1 MTCSSD
7 RSRDNALCSRA
18 GQPAVS
24 GPSLPMP
31 QPRPTPLQQ
40 PSWRDTYA
48 KLARQHSRTISRTHY
63 IVGCRTAQIWASS
76 SRPHTHTH
84 THTHTISGLTVWGT
98 PMACQATAG
107 LLKGHVEIWMPNMQ
121 RCRVSMSHTFFTQL
135 LYISNE
141 AESPYPMHS
150 FRT

>member
-40 PSWRDTYA
+40 PSWRDTCA
-48 KLARQHSRTISRTHY
+48 KLARQHSKTISRTHY
-63 IVGCRTAQIWASS
+63 IVGCRTAQILVSS
-76 SRPHTHTH
+76 SRPGTCGDSC
-84 THTHTISGLTVWGT
+84 ISGGRKY
-98 PMACQATAG
+98 AG
-107 LLKGHVEIWMPNMQ
+107 RHCRAQKCHAEPIAVLVERNTHCAISHAPGRGRTIPRG
-121 RCRVSMSHTFFTQL
+121 RCSLWRGQL
-135 LYISNE
+135 
-141 AESPYPMHS
+141 
-150 FRT
+150 